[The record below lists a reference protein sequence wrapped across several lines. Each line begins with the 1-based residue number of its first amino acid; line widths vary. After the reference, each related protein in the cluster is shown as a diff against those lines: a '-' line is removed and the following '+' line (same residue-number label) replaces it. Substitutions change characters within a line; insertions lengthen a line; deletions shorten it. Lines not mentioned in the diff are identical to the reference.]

1 MLIILTLFT
10 LRPYIVGITL
20 DESGLSAQKLALI
33 LLDIVNFSQDW
44 VRAAVPD
51 PSRDRII

>member
-10 LRPYIVGITL
+10 LRPYILSITL
-20 DESGLSAQKLALI
+20 DESGLIAPKLALN

-44 VRAAVPD
+44 VSAAVPD
-51 PSRDRII
+51 PSSDHII